1 MRVPLLQRELA
12 LGAAALLGV
21 VVALAVAAERDEAPA
36 AVSRLPQPAVSNLS
50 GWYPALAG
58 VRKRPLA
65 GRPSGCGTL
74 LDPKTLGVD
83 HPVLPC
89 GAKIFVAYGDK
100 TVLTTVVDRGP
111 LAPGYQFEV
120 TPALADMLGLTG
132 VQKIRWSFARAAGPS
147 G

>member
-1 MRVPLLQRELA
+1 MTVPFLQRELSLA
-12 LGAAALLGV
+12 AAALLAA
-21 VVALAVAAERDEAPA
+21 VVALALAARHHTVATSE
-36 AVSRLPQPAVSNLS
+36 SHLPPPAVSKLS

-65 GRPSGCGTL
+65 GHASGCGTL

-89 GAKIFVAYGDK
+89 GAKIFVIYGGK

-111 LAPGYQFEV
+111 LAPGYEFEL
-120 TPALADMLGLTG
+120 TPALAERVGLTG
-132 VQKIRWSFARAAGPS
+132 VQKIRWSFARAAEVPG
-147 G
+147 

>member
-1 MRVPLLQRELA
+1 MRVRLLQRELA
-12 LGAAALLGV
+12 LAAAALLGV
-21 VVALAVAAERDEAPA
+21 VAALAVASRGDEAPA
-36 AVSRLPQPAVSNLS
+36 AVSRIPQPAVSKLS

-65 GRPSGCGTL
+65 GRPSGCETL

-89 GAKIFVAYGDK
+89 GAKIFLAFNGK

-111 LAPGYQFEV
+111 LAPGYEFEL
-120 TPALADMLGLTG
+120 TPALADLVGLKG
-132 VQKIRWSFARAAGPS
+132 VQRIRWSFAGPPQPPR
-147 G
+147 

>member
-1 MRVPLLQRELA
+1 MTVPLFQRELA
-12 LGAAALLGV
+12 LGAAALLAV
-21 VVALAVAAERDEAPA
+21 VVALAVAARRDDPSVS
-36 AVSRLPQPAVSNLS
+36 VSRLPQPAVSKLS

-65 GRPSGCGTL
+65 GHASGCGTL

-89 GAKIFVAYGDK
+89 GAKIFLTYGGK

-111 LAPGYQFEV
+111 LAPGYEFEL
-120 TPALADMLGLTG
+120 TPALAERLGLTG
-132 VQKIRWSFARAAGPS
+132 VQKIRWSFARAAEAPG
-147 G
+147 

>member
-1 MRVPLLQRELA
+1 MRVPLVQRALA
-12 LGAAALLGV
+12 LGAAALLAV
-21 VVALAVAAERDEAPA
+21 VVALAVSTRRNEAPA
-36 AVSRLPQPAVSNLS
+36 AVSTLPQPAVSELS

-65 GRPSGCGTL
+65 GHASGCGTL

-89 GAKIFVAYGDK
+89 GAKLFVTYDGK

-111 LAPGYQFEV
+111 LAPGYEFEL
-120 TPALADMLGLTG
+120 TPALAERMGLTG
-132 VQKIRWSFARAAGPS
+132 VQKIRWSFARAAGPP

>member
-1 MRVPLLQRELA
+1 MTVPLLQRELA
-12 LGAAALLGV
+12 LGAAALLAV
-21 VVALAVAAERDEAPA
+21 VVALAVATRRDESAAPA
-36 AVSRLPQPAVSNLS
+36 SRLPQPAVSKLS

-65 GRPSGCGTL
+65 AHASGCGTL

-89 GAKIFVAYGDK
+89 GAKIFLTYGGR

-111 LAPGYQFEV
+111 LAPGYEFEL
-120 TPALADMLGLTG
+120 TPALAERVGLTG
-132 VQKIRWSFARAAGPS
+132 VQKIRWSFARAAETS